1 MSLEEQGIIQATVRE
16 FTQNELKPFAS
27 KIDSDGAI
35 PNHLVEKLASIGLFG
50 ILCSQEYGGVGAGVL
65 TMARA
70 ATQLAQGCASTAL
83 VLVNHSL
90 TCYLLNEFGDAEQKS
105 KLLPDMASGKKIGA
119 IAISEGI
126 SSLDLNSIR
135 TSLTKDDD
143 SYIVSGTKPY
153 VVNGSFADV
162 YIVLARISSDE
173 HQFLMV
179 ENGVNG
185 FVRGESIGMLGLKAA
200 GFSHLH
206 FNRVSITIG
215 GALGTTEDSSTI
227 LRSAQEVMWLGVG
240 GVALGIAKA
249 ALEAATKYANE
260 RIQFGKQIGRFEAI
274 QDMISQIYTD
284 VESTSSLLDRV
295 SLLKDNKKSIW
306 KEAVAAKVFST
317 NMATRSAKYALKIHG
332 GYGFIKDYPVERFV
346 RDARATEIIGDRNE
360 ELKTASARTILGYEE
375 KVV

>member
-1 MSLEEQGIIQATVRE
+1 MLPEEQEIIKATVME
-16 FTQNELKPFAS
+16 FTQNELKPLAS

-35 PNHLVEKLASIGLFG
+35 PNHLLEKLASIGLFG
-50 ILCSQEYGGVGAGVL
+50 ILCPQEFGGVGAGVL
-65 TMARA
+65 TTAGA
-70 ATQLAQGCASTAL
+70 AAELAQGCASTAL

-90 TCYLLNEFGDAEQKS
+90 TCSLLNEFGNAEQKS

-143 SYIVSGTKPY
+143 SYVVSGTKPY

-162 YIVLARISSDE
+162 CIVLARASSDE
-173 HQFLMV
+173 HQFLIV
-179 ENGVNG
+179 ESGVNG
-185 FVRGESIGMLGLKAA
+185 FVQGKSIGILGLRAA
-200 GFSHLH
+200 GISHLY
-206 FNRVSITIG
+206 FDQVSIPHG
-215 GALGTTEDSSTI
+215 GALGTAEDTSAI

-249 ALEAATKYANE
+249 ALDAATKYANQ
-260 RIQFGKQIGRFEAI
+260 RTQFGKQIGRFESI

-284 VESTSSLLDRV
+284 VESTSSLLDGV

-306 KEAVAAKVFST
+306 KEAATVKVFST

-346 RDARATEIIGDRNE
+346 RDARTTEIIGDRNE
-360 ELKTASARTILGYEE
+360 ELRAASARTILGYED
-375 KVV
+375 KAV